1 MNETLLQAEPI
12 PESDLFLNLNEEN
25 EEEVETLNTISEE
38 VDLFFD
44 EIHEVI
50 DFANNL
56 SFTSVVK
63 LAKSTVNGKDTNE
76 SIEFD
81 ERNEFCFPH
90 NGEPN
95 YNFYIELGT
104 DKCPRFSCACHKN
117 QLCC

>member
-1 MNETLLQAEPI
+1 MRLFKHKIEAPQEDESDYEEESGLANLNETLLQAEPI

-38 VDLFFD
+38 VDLFYD

-63 LAKSTVNGKDTNE
+63 LAKSTT
-76 SIEFD
+76 
-81 ERNEFCFPH
+81 
-90 NGEPN
+90 
-95 YNFYIELGT
+95 
-104 DKCPRFSCACHKN
+104 
-117 QLCC
+117 